1 MTRAD
6 VSTAQAVLPVRRE
19 TVLEIADLT
28 VDYRVG
34 RRRERALRGVSLSV
48 PAGAVTAVIGESGS
62 GKSTLA
68 HAIVRLLPDNAEI
81 VTGSVRF
88 GDGDLL
94 RVPDR
99 VLRTVRGRDIG
110 FVPQDPVASL
120 NPTATI
126 GRQLREAYRLAGSTA
141 TVEQI
146 DAEIVEDLAA
156 VGLRD
161 PAALLDRYPH
171 ELSGGMRQRVLIAMA
186 FSQRPRL
193 VIADEPTSA
202 LDVLVGAEVMRSI
215 HAIRRRRDTAVVLVT
230 HDLAL
235 AAANAEHVVV
245 IRDGQVVET
254 GRTDEVFTAP
264 RHEYTR
270 ELVGNSPRLVGGR
283 AVSIPE
289 LFSSRA
295 DLGSRAEPGTTA
307 ATATPRPEPIIE
319 IEEVSKRFGTT
330 LAVDR
335 VSLTVRRG
343 ATLALVG
350 ESGSGKT
357 TLSRMVL
364 GLEKPTSG
372 QVRVF
377 GEDVAGLSR
386 RRLREL
392 RRNVQVVYQSP
403 FASLNPRM
411 TVERIVAEPLEAYRV
426 GDRRERARRVR
437 ELLDTVQLPG
447 DYASR
452 LPGELSGGQRQRVAI
467 ARALA
472 LRPALI
478 VLDEPVSALDATI
491 QSQVLDLLKTVR
503 SEFGVTY
510 LLVTHDLAV
519 VVDMAEDIAVM
530 RRGRIVEQ
538 GPAAQVMLSPQSP
551 YTQALLSA

>member
-81 VTGSVRF
+81 VTGSARF